1 MFTTI
6 ANQNLSVGTG
16 GADNN
21 QPATPSPQ
29 ITRKDVASTA
39 WAATS
44 RTLNPRGFLTAG
56 PQAYRQYN
64 DPRIKDAGTG
74 TRLLNAGLGMFGI
87 DPLK

>member
-1 MFTTI
+1 MFEPIPLESLTSI
-6 ANQNLSVGTG
+6 TG

-21 QPATPSPQ
+21 QQPRRPG
-29 ITRKDVASTA
+29 ITGGDVANAA

-44 RTLNPRGFLTAG
+44 RTLNPRGFLGAA
-56 PQAYRQYN
+56 PQAWRQFN

-74 TRLLNAGLGMFGI
+74 TRLLNGALGAFGI

>member
-1 MFTTI
+1 MFTMI
-6 ANQNLSVGTG
+6 SNEHLSTVTG

-21 QPATPSPQ
+21 QPTPSPQ
-29 ITRKDVASTA
+29 ITRGDVANTA
-39 WAATS
+39 WAATK

-56 PQAYRQYN
+56 PQAWRQYN

-74 TRLLNAGLGMFGI
+74 TRLLNAGLGVFGI